1 METNV
6 EANLQS
12 VALITAAMES
22 AAEGKP
28 VAVQELLKRRK
39 NSLAAGVK

>member
-12 VALITAAMES
+12 VAHIFAAIES
-22 AAEGKP
+22 AETGQAVK
-28 VAVQELLKRRK
+28 VQEFLKRP
-39 NSLAAGVK
+39 VKKYWHR